1 MRKGFDIEPVYNEK
15 ILKVETKSYE
25 VKISINFCNDK
36 MPKEGCHFIFLSVV
50 LIDSVFKMSINYY
63 LQVFLEECEYTV
75 KEKSD

>member
-1 MRKGFDIEPVYNEK
+1 
-15 ILKVETKSYE
+15 
-25 VKISINFCNDK
+25 
-36 MPKEGCHFIFLSVV
+36 MPKEGCHFIFLSMV